1 MFENVLEVLDHQ
13 FNGRVHIVPTIS
25 AEEASS
31 EESAFDRW
39 WSGPRGAYLIGYTER
54 SVLLAR
60 NVVSDEAI
68 EAALIASDQK
78 KD

>member
-1 MFENVLEVLDHQ
+1 VGVGGVRVKTVGANVERAL
-13 FNGRVHIVPTIS
+13 NGQ
-25 AEEASS
+25 
-31 EESAFDRW
+31 SAFDRW

>member
-1 MFENVLEVLDHQ
+1 MS
-13 FNGRVHIVPTIS
+13 VHVVSVEGNRAVPT
-25 AEEASS
+25 EVGKRQ
-31 EESAFDRW
+31 SAFDRW

-60 NVVSDEAI
+60 NVVSDKAI
-68 EAALIASDQK
+68 EAALIASDQT